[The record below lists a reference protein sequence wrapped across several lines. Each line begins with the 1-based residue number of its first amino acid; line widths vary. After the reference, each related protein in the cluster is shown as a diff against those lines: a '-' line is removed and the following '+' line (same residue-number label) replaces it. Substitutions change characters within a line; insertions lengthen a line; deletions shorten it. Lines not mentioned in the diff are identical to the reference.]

1 MKISKNIFW
10 QLTIS
15 LIVALILCC
24 VAGLAIT
31 SATPE
36 LLNQYYSP
44 LLFVNISI
52 ILLLFTWS
60 GIMFF
65 KLFRQYQEGQFGSR
79 LTFRFSCILILFSL
93 LPALILFIVSNNFIS
108 RSIESWFDVRVE
120 RALDS
125 GVTITQNILSQLQND
140 ALREANRL
148 AKQLEYIPP
157 SLLLSELI
165 KVTGERGNI
174 DALIFTDNQKAIA
187 AASSSKLHLYLPSL
201 PSYQQIQIARNT
213 GFYTTTDG
221 DLVASTENKQ
231 DPSLT
236 IRVIVPI
243 DRQHVPNTNTLLMTH
258 PRENENLYLQLL
270 VPVPRHITKNAAA
283 LLAGYRDYQELLLS
297 RNSLKTLYTTVLSI
311 ALLIASFMAMIAAIN
326 FARRAM
332 RPLAQLA
339 RGTKRVAEGMLHPIR
354 EYPGNDEINSLT
366 SSFNHMIQELIST
379 QNHLEVQRQTAE
391 QAQAYLEQILSNI
404 SSGVIVCDDTFTI
417 ITSNIS
423 AHKIIGDSYC
433 SVGSNLQEVLP
444 ALTDTIQNT
453 KKKFTTH
460 KTVSIELPLTLQEK
474 EIPLYIRISR
484 MPLGAFRGLVIVFD
498 DMSSVLDAQRANA
511 WAEVA
516 RRLAHEIKNP
526 LTPIRLSA
534 ERLEYKLT
542 PKLSRERDRAFLSR
556 TIQMIVSQVDSLK
569 NMVNEFREYA
579 RLPEAQRQPIS
590 IDDFL
595 FEIVSLYR
603 AGHVPVV
610 FRPNALNTSIL
621 GDKEQIKRIFHN
633 LLSNSM
639 EAMRGQEQP
648 NITISTKLMYTPHKT
663 KPDALKIRLI
673 DNGSGFDEK
682 ILQRAFE
689 PYVTNKPT
697 GTGLGLPMIK
707 KIIDSH
713 HASIQLGNR
722 IDGITG
728 AHIIMIF
735 PIHQSSDDRAI

>member
-10 QLTIS
+10 RLAIS

-36 LLNQYYSP
+36 LLNKYYLP
-44 LLFVNISI
+44 LLFINISI
-52 ILLLFTWS
+52 IILLFTWS
-60 GIMFF
+60 AMMFF
-65 KLFRQYQEGQFGSR
+65 KLLRQYKDGQFGSR
-79 LTFRFSCILILFSL
+79 LTFRFSSTLILFSL

-165 KVTGERGNI
+165 KLTGERGNI
-174 DALIFTDNQKAIA
+174 DALIFTDNQQAVA
-187 AASSSKLHLYLPSL
+187 AASSSKLNLYLPSL

-213 GFYTTTDG
+213 GMYATTDG
-221 DLVASTENKQ
+221 DLVDSTESKK

-243 DRQHVPNTNTLLMTH
+243 ERQHSFNTNTLLT
-258 PRENENLYLQLL
+258 PNPKGNENLYLQLL

-354 EYPGNDEINSLT
+354 EYTGNDEINSLT

-391 QAQAYLEQILSNI
+391 QSQAYLEQILSNI
-404 SSGVIVCDDTFTI
+404 SSGVIVCDSTLTI

-423 AHKIIGDSYC
+423 AHKILGENLC
-433 SVGSNLQEVLP
+433 VVGANLANDLP
-444 ALTDTIQNT
+444 DLAQALLQT
-453 KKKFTTH
+453 KKKITTH
-460 KTVSIELPLTLQEK
+460 KTISLELPINVAEK
-474 EIPLYIRISR
+474 EIPLYTRISR
-484 MPLGAFRGLVIVFD
+484 MPLGSSRGFVIVFD

-534 ERLEYKLT
+534 ERIEYKLL
-542 PKLSRERDRAFLSR
+542 PKLSRERDQAFLSR
-556 TIQMIVSQVDSLK
+556 TIQMIISQVDSLK

-579 RLPEAQRQPIS
+579 RLPEAKRRPIL

-595 FEIVSLYR
+595 FEIISLYR
-603 AGHVPVV
+603 AGHMPVT
-610 FRPNALNTSIL
+610 FRPNAIKTMIL

-639 EAMRGQEQP
+639 EAMRKQEHP
-648 NITISTKLMYTPHKT
+648 NILISTKLLYSSPK
-663 KPDALKIRLI
+663 KNPDALQIRLS

-707 KIIDSH
+707 KIIESH
-713 HASIQLGNR
+713 HASIHLGNR
-722 IDGITG
+722 TDGSTG
-728 AHIIMIF
+728 AHIIMVF
-735 PIHQSSDDRAI
+735 PIHQSSDERAI